1 MTIFIPNPQHLQ
13 TTIDNIVRDG
23 KQHFHVIADFDRTLT
38 QAFVDGKFRASLESV
53 FEEQ

>member
-1 MTIFIPNPQHLQ
+1 MSILIPNPQHLQ
-13 TTIDNIVRDG
+13 TMIDNIIRDG

-38 QAFVDGKFRASLESV
+38 QAFVDGKPRSSLESV